1 MRKVNN
7 MSKEYDYVIVGAGS
21 SGCALA
27 WRLSSDPSVQ
37 VALLESGPADK
48 SAFIH
53 MPRGL
58 GVILNPGSKLIWE
71 YDVSTGGNGPR
82 ERWYR
87 GQTLGGSSSVNGMI
101 YMRGAPMDYDG
112 WAANGCTG
120 WGWAD
125 VGKLFV
131 EFEDHDQG
139 ANEWRGVGGPQRI
152 TTHPKGDALFEAILD
167 AGTEM
172 GIARVADVN
181 ALDAVR
187 EGGMGYQPTTRNGG
201 KRASSA
207 VSFLKVSEGR
217 KNLHVLCETR
227 ALRIEFEDGANG
239 QPHARSVRV
248 RDTAGES
255 SIKASRE
262 IIVSSGSMETPLL
275 LQRSG
280 IGDGNLLQSFG
291 VETIVN
297 APGVGRNLRDHRHA
311 DLKLQVKGNSQNAAL
326 SGWRAPL
333 SALQYFITKKGP
345 MSHAAHEVGGFAKSD
360 SSLDHA
366 DLQFGLMSLSSSTAP
381 DGKIELAPYPGIT
394 FVTYFTRPTSEG
406 EIRITSA
413 DPDAAPY
420 VDVNHL
426 STEIDRER
434 FIGAFRWNR
443 RLAAQPALQKWVVQ
457 EVGETVALETDDDI
471 LSHAMAIGGTC
482 FHTSGTAR
490 MGADEASVV
499 DPSLRVRGV
508 TGLRVADTSIMPTMV
523 SGNTNGPAM
532 MIGLK
537 AGDLIQADWAK

>member
-1 MRKVNN
+1 
-7 MSKEYDYVIVGAGS
+7 MSREYDYVIVGAGS

-27 WRLSSDPSVQ
+27 WRLSTDPAVQ

-101 YMRGAPMDYDG
+101 YMRGAPLDYDG
-112 WAANGCTG
+112 WAAKGCTG
-120 WGWAD
+120 WGWDD

-139 ANEWRGVGGPQRI
+139 AGEWRGAGGPQRI
-152 TTHPKGDALFEAILD
+152 TTHPAGDPLFDAILD
-167 AGTEM
+167 AGVEM
-172 GIARVADVN
+172 GIPRVADVN
-181 ALDAVR
+181 ALDIVR
-187 EGGMGYQPTTRNGG
+187 DGGLGYQPTTRNGG
-201 KRASSA
+201 KRASAA
-207 VSFLKVSEGR
+207 VSFLKASEGR
-217 KNLHVLCETR
+217 KNLHILCDTR
-227 ALRIEFEDGANG
+227 ALRIEFENGKDGK
-239 QPHARSVRV
+239 PHASAVRV
-248 RDTAGES
+248 RDTSGES
-255 SIKASRE
+255 SISARRE
-262 IIVSSGSMETPLL
+262 VIIASGSMESPLL

-280 IGDGNLLQSFG
+280 IGDGKMLQSFG
-291 VETIVN
+291 IETIVD
-297 APGVGRNLRDHRHA
+297 APDVGRNLRDHRHA
-311 DLKLQVKGNSQNAAL
+311 DLRLQVRSNSQNAAL

-333 SALQYFITKKGP
+333 TALQYFITGKGP
-345 MSHAAHEVGGFAKSD
+345 MSHAAHEVGGFAKSNP
-360 SSLDHA
+360 SLDHA
-366 DLQFGLMSLSSSTAP
+366 DLQFGLMSLSTMTAA
-381 DGKIELAPYPGIT
+381 DGNIALAPYPGIT
-394 FVTYFTRPTSEG
+394 FITYFTRPTSQG
-406 EIRITSA
+406 DIRISSA
-413 DPDAAPY
+413 DPDASPY

-426 STEIDRER
+426 ATEIDRER

-443 RLAAQPALQKWVVQ
+443 RLAAQPALRDWVVQ
-457 EVGETVALETDDDI
+457 EVGATVGLETDDDI
-471 LSHAMAIGGTC
+471 LSHSMAIGGTC

-499 DPSLRVRGV
+499 DPALRVRGV

-537 AGDLIQADWAK
+537 AGDLINADWKPGHG

>member
-1 MRKVNN
+1 
-7 MSKEYDYVIVGAGS
+7 MSREYDYVIVGAGS

-101 YMRGAPMDYDG
+101 YMRGAPLDYDG
-112 WAANGCTG
+112 WVADGCTG
-120 WGWAD
+120 WGWDD

-139 ANEWRGVGGPQRI
+139 AGEWRGVGGPQRI
-152 TTHPKGDALFEAILD
+152 TTHPAGDPLFDAIIE
-167 AGTEM
+167 AGTQM
-172 GIARVADVN
+172 GIPRVADVN
-181 ALDAVR
+181 ALGAVR
-187 EGGMGYQPTTRNGG
+187 GGGLGYQPTTRNGG
-201 KRASSA
+201 KRASAA
-207 VSFLKVSEGR
+207 VSFLRASQGR
-217 KNLHVLCETR
+217 KNLHVICDTR
-227 ALRIEFEDGANG
+227 ALRIEFEDGKDGRPRAC
-239 QPHARSVRV
+239 AVRV
-248 RDTAGES
+248 RDKAEES
-255 SIKASRE
+255 SIRARRE
-262 IIVSSGSMETPLL
+262 LIIASGSMETPLL

-280 IGDGNLLQSFG
+280 IGDGKLLQSFG
-291 VETIVN
+291 IETIVDS
-297 APGVGRNLRDHRHA
+297 ADVGRNLRDHRHV
-311 DLKLQVKGNSQNAAL
+311 DLQLEVRGNSQNAAL
-326 SGWRAPL
+326 SGWRAAV

-360 SSLDHA
+360 PALDHA
-366 DLQFGLMSLSSSTAP
+366 DLQFGLMSLSSQATE
-381 DGKIELAPYPGIT
+381 DGKIGLAPYPGIT
-394 FVTYFTRPTSEG
+394 FVTYFTRPTSQG
-406 EIRITSA
+406 EIRISSA
-413 DPDAAPY
+413 NPDSAPY

-426 STEIDRER
+426 ATDIDRAR

-443 RLAAQPALQKWVVQ
+443 RLAAQPALRDWVVR
-457 EVGETVALETDDDI
+457 EVGATAALETDDDI
-471 LSHAMAIGGTC
+471 LTHAMAIGGTC

-490 MGADEASVV
+490 MGADNASVV
-499 DPSLRVRGV
+499 DPALRIRGV

-537 AGDLIQADWAK
+537 AGDLIKADWNT